1 MEEVKEDQ
9 YIKDILVKIQG
20 IDSEAFDRF
29 ASEHSVCFQKRNG
42 NWLFP
47 MMYDYYANRQNNE
60 EIISLLNQLGLFLH
74 SQCMK
79 KDLYEITTID
89 KSLCIDDFYV
99 DEYAVEVQRVQN
111 EKPIF
116 MDIN

>member
-1 MEEVKEDQ
+1 
-9 YIKDILVKIQG
+9 
-20 IDSEAFDRF
+20 
-29 ASEHSVCFQKRNG
+29 
-42 NWLFP
+42 
-47 MMYDYYANRQNNE
+47 
-60 EIISLLNQLGLFLH
+60 
-74 SQCMK
+74 MK

-99 DEYAVEVQRVQN
+99 DEYAVEVQCVQN